1 MISLVFMALYYGIC
15 LFSLSKGGCIAQ
27 MKELRREL
35 SLWQRAVI
43 VLVAAAGVLLT
54 AYWMQQNRFVYFWDF
69 GGYWNMSIQWTEF
82 QFSHNLLETLI
93 ELFASINRDDYN
105 YLLPAVIALP
115 MKVSGYSF
123 STYVL
128 INHVMFL
135 IPAVLV
141 QALCAVKLVGGNG
154 KKGWIFVIA
163 VVLGT
168 LFPPNYYAMYLGYID
183 AAILL
188 PISAAIYLLTDF
200 DFQKPEASKDAALA
214 LTLVIAWLCRRY
226 VIFFIIGYVAAL
238 AAKGVILLG
247 KKRDLR
253 TLGGVVK
260 HFCIIG
266 GISIGVLLV
275 YFNQFFFRAILTDF
289 RELYSAYD
297 AHLPQKFSGLAD
309 SFGAVTVAVAAVG
322 GILCFVMK
330 KNRANLAYLLTLMV
344 VETAAFWKTQN
355 MGVQHRLLLN
365 VPLFLCC
372 MLVWTPF
379 VEYFNGPQGWKQVVE
394 KGSAI
399 VCSLA
404 LAVNFYQAMI
414 PAPPSG
420 SAGWIFSEQY
430 APLRRDDIDQL
441 ERLVQYLNEET
452 VGTEKWVY
460 VAASGF
466 VLNHDILRKVHLP
479 ETRNAVNNLY
489 LTNDVDLRDG
499 FPDSFLAAEY
509 VVTTDPVQLH
519 LASGQEVVRYPA
531 EMIQDE
537 SSYIGQHF
545 IEISQFELDEGVT
558 AKVYYKASDWDQS
571 DLEQMKDYFNGLYP
585 GHEDIFGGR
594 IP

>member
-1 MISLVFMALYYGIC
+1 MSSLIFMAVYYGIC

-27 MKELRREL
+27 MKGLRREL
-35 SLWQRAVI
+35 SLWQGAAAV
-43 VLVAAAGVLLT
+43 LTAAAGVLLT
-54 AYWMQQNRFVYFWDF
+54 AYWVEQDHFVYFWDY
-69 GGYWNMSIQWTEF
+69 GGYWSSSIQWAEF
-82 QFSHNLLETLI
+82 QSTHNLLETLVA
-93 ELFASINRDDYN
+93 LFASINKEDYN
-105 YLLPAVIALP
+105 YFLPAVIALP
-115 MKVSGYSF
+115 MKVFGYSF

-135 IPAVLV
+135 IPAILV
-141 QALCAVKLVGGNG
+141 QALCAAKLAGGNR

-163 VVLGT
+163 LVLGT
-168 LFPPNYYAMYLGYID
+168 LFPLNYYAMYRGYID

-188 PISAAIYLLTDF
+188 PISAAIYLLIDF

-238 AAKGVILLG
+238 AAKGIILLG

-253 TLGGVVK
+253 TLGAVVK

-275 YFNQFFFRAILTDF
+275 YFNQFLFRALLTDYG
-289 RELYSAYD
+289 EMYSAYD
-297 AHLPQKFSGLAD
+297 APWPQKLSGLAD

-330 KNRANLAYLLTLMV
+330 KNRANLASLLTLMV

-372 MLVWTPF
+372 MLVWTPLAECF
-379 VEYFNGPQGWKQVVE
+379 RGKQVVE
-394 KGSAI
+394 RGAAV

-404 LAVNFYQAMI
+404 LVVNFYQAMI

-420 SAGWIFSEQY
+420 STGWIFSEQY
-430 APLRRDDIDQL
+430 EPLRRDDIDQL
-441 ERLVQYLNEET
+441 EKLVQYLNVET

-466 VLNHDILRKVHLP
+466 VLNDDILRKVHQP
-479 ETRNAVNNLY
+479 ETQNAVNNMFR
-489 LTNDVDLRDG
+489 TSDVDLRDG
-499 FPDSFLAAEY
+499 FPNSFLAAEY
-509 VVTTDPVQLH
+509 IVTTDPVQLH
-519 LASGQEVVRYPA
+519 LASGQEVVRYLA

-545 IEISQFELDEGVT
+545 IEINQFELDDGVI
-558 AKVYYKASDWDQS
+558 AKVYYKASGWEQS
-571 DLEQMKDYFNGLYP
+571 DLEQLREYFNGLYP